1 MRFLSLTAFAPLTL
15 LWTAMPAS
23 AETLRFATGPFL
35 ATPDATRAS
44 FDRLFALVA
53 KRAGVQHETVV
64 MATWPAVNEAL
75 AAGQVDVAWMGG
87 ALRYATTRLVGGG
100 PAIATVVVD
109 GQPTYRAIVVARPG
123 LSVTNWPQDGKGHS
137 ISFTHV
143 NSTTGWLVPFAW
155 LAGQG
160 IDPRTWFRYSEGA
173 QHPDNELLASAGKT
187 DFATDSDTNR
197 RSMIERQTLKPEANT
212 VVWTSDPVPQDPIAV
227 RAGLPETLIPKLQ
240 AAFTSIS
247 EADAKAVMMPRYT
260 GFVPATDQDYA
271 AILDATRRV
280 YAKP

>member
-1 MRFLSLTAFAPLTL
+1 
-15 LWTAMPAS
+15 
-23 AETLRFATGPFL
+23 
-35 ATPDATRAS
+35 
-44 FDRLFALVA
+44 
-53 KRAGVQHETVV
+53 

-87 ALRYATTRLVGGG
+87 GLRYATTRLVGGG
-100 PAIATVVVD
+100 PAIATLVVD
-109 GQPTYRAIVVARPG
+109 GQPTYRAIVVARLG

-143 NSTTGWLVPFAW
+143 NSTIGWLVPFAW

-160 IDPRTWFRYSEGA
+160 IDPRTWFQYSEGA
-173 QHPDNELLASAGKT
+173 QHPDNELLTSAGKT

-197 RSMIERQTLKPEANT
+197 RSMIERQTLKPDANT

-227 RAGLPETLIPKLQ
+227 RAGLPETLIAKLQ

-260 GFVPATDQDYA
+260 GFVPATDLDYA